1 MPLFNKSKVQSL
13 FISIILSFL
22 LITTLLVYNYF
33 AEDDVKHLLVLVIPL
48 FIFSFLTV
56 YIYLEF
62 YVFKRIKN
70 LYRDLIPENN
80 KEENSLVST
89 SMDQLID
96 DLKKFS
102 KESQTEIKSMQEKE
116 NFRRDFIGNLAHE
129 LKTPLFTSQS
139 YILTLVDGALE
150 DKKVNL
156 KYLKIAEKAIERLI
170 FIVKDLDLITK
181 LESEG
186 LKLEKSKFNII
197 SLINNV
203 FEMLDL
209 QASKKKITLALG
221 SKNIK
226 VNVNG
231 DQEKIHQV
239 LTNLIENSVKYG
251 RESGTTEVSVENIV
265 ENKVIVRITD
275 NGNGIQKVHLKRLF
289 ERFFRVENSGSRS
302 TGGSGLGLAIVK
314 HIIDAHKEKIYVE
327 SDYGVGSEFSFT
339 LEKSN

>member
-22 LITTLLVYNYF
+22 LITSLLVYNYF
-33 AEDDVKHLLVLVIPL
+33 AEDDIKHLLVLVIPL

-139 YILTLVDGALE
+139 YILTLVDGALKDE
-150 DKKVNL
+150 KVNL

-203 FEMLDL
+203 FEMLEL

>member
-1 MPLFNKSKVQSL
+1 MSLFNKSKLQSL
-13 FISIILSFL
+13 LISTILSVVAVVIL
-22 LITTLLVYNYF
+22 LIYNYYTNETLTNLF
-33 AEDDVKHLLVLVIPL
+33 VIIPL
-48 FIFSFLTV
+48 FFSSLIIV
-56 YIYLEF
+56 YIYFEF
-62 YVFKRIKN
+62 FVFKKIKN
-70 LYRDLIPENN
+70 LYRDLIPEYENY
-80 KEENSLVST
+80 KNSLVNT
-89 SMDQLID
+89 NMDQLME

-139 YILTLVDGALE
+139 YLLTLIDGALQDE
-150 DKKVNL
+150 EVNL

-186 LKLEKSKFNII
+186 LKLEKSKFNVIPII
-197 SLINNV
+197 NSI
-203 FEMLDL
+203 FEMLEL
-209 QASKKKITLALG
+209 QASKKQISLFLD
-221 SKNIK
+221 SKNKIL
-226 VNVNG
+226 NVNG
-231 DQEKIHQV
+231 DKEKIHQV
-239 LTNLIENSVKYG
+239 LTNLIENSIKYG
-251 RESGTTEVSVENIV
+251 KESGTTEVTIEDIV

-275 NGNGIQKVHLKRLF
+275 NGNGIQKSHFKRLF
-289 ERFFRVENSGSRS
+289 ERFYRIDNSGSRS
-302 TGGSGLGLAIVK
+302 NGGSGLGLAIVK

>member
-33 AEDDVKHLLVLVIPL
+33 AEDDIKHLLVLVIPL

-139 YILTLVDGALE
+139 YILTLVDGALKDE
-150 DKKVNL
+150 KVNL

-314 HIIDAHKEKIYVE
+314 HIIDAHNEKIYVE

>member
-22 LITTLLVYNYF
+22 LITSLLVYNYF
-33 AEDDVKHLLVLVIPL
+33 SDDDIKHLLVLVIPL
-48 FIFSFLTV
+48 FVFSFLIV

-62 YVFKRIKN
+62 YVFKKIKN

-80 KEENSLVST
+80 EEENSLVST

-139 YILTLVDGALE
+139 YILTLVDGALK
-150 DKKVNL
+150 DKNVNL

-203 FEMLDL
+203 FEMLEL

-221 SKNIK
+221 SKNIR

-231 DQEKIHQV
+231 DEEKIHQV

-275 NGNGIQKVHLKRLF
+275 NGKGIQKANLKRIF
-289 ERFFRVENSGSRS
+289 ERFFRIENSGSRS

-314 HIIDAHKEKIYVE
+314 HIIDAHNEKIYVE

>member
-22 LITTLLVYNYF
+22 LITSLLVYNYF
-33 AEDDVKHLLVLVIPL
+33 SDDDIKHLLVLVIPL
-48 FIFSFLTV
+48 FVFSFLIV

-62 YVFKRIKN
+62 YVFKKIKN

-80 KEENSLVST
+80 EEENSLVST

-139 YILTLVDGALE
+139 YILTLVDGALK
-150 DKKVNL
+150 DKNVNL

-186 LKLEKSKFNII
+186 LKLDKSKFNII

-203 FEMLDL
+203 FEMLEL

-221 SKNIK
+221 SKNIR

-231 DQEKIHQV
+231 DEEKIHQV

-275 NGNGIQKVHLKRLF
+275 NGKGIQKANLKRIF
-289 ERFFRVENSGSRS
+289 ERFFRIENSGSRS

-314 HIIDAHKEKIYVE
+314 HIIDAHNEKIYVE